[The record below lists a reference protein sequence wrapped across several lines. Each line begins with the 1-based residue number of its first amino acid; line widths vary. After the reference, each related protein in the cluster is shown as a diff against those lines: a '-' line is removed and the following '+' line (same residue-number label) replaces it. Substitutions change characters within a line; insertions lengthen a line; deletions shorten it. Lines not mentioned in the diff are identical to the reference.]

1 MDDIGLLKNLGT
13 VLIIAGLLL
22 TVCAGHL
29 FHKHKLYAYI
39 QLKRGKQEQPVKS
52 TLRAAKKKKKERMS
66 GKKKDVPI
74 NPEEKEESITVQ
86 EETSAHKKDAGGAS
100 TTAPLDAPASE
111 GTVLLENSVREA
123 SVQTDA
129 DAVWM
134 EPSEGFYI
142 KKSIMF
148 IHTEESI
155 SEKGEVL

>member
-74 NPEEKEESITVQ
+74 IYNR
-86 EETSAHKKDAGGAS
+86 AGR
-100 TTAPLDAPASE
+100 D
-111 GTVLLENSVREA
+111 VR
-123 SVQTDA
+123 T
-129 DAVWM
+129 
-134 EPSEGFYI
+134 
-142 KKSIMF
+142 
-148 IHTEESI
+148 
-155 SEKGEVL
+155 

>member
-13 VLIIAGLLL
+13 VLIIAGLLF

-39 QLKRGKQEQPVKS
+39 QLKRGKQERPVKS
-52 TLRAAKKKKKERMS
+52 TLRAAKKKKKERVS

-74 NPEEKEESITVQ
+74 NPEEKEESITVR
-86 EETSAHKKDAGGAS
+86 EETSALKKDVGGAS

-111 GTVLLENSVREA
+111 GTVLLKHSVREA

-142 KKSIMF
+142 KKSIIF
-148 IHTEESI
+148 IHTEKSI